1 MRHFRAIA
9 LAALAAT
16 WASPAGGASPTEQF
30 FASRIVE
37 YAPGDGNVA
46 FPDAGLSLGGPMAYP
61 GGSLHVVTLGV
72 QGYLVLGFEPGQAVA
87 DAAGDDLIVF
97 ENAFWM
103 YGWAFVEL
111 VRVGVSTNGSDYAYW
126 PTWCGRSTPV
136 GPYEYV
142 DPAGYAGFA
151 GVNETFANVGP
162 PPDGNGLDPFDPAA
176 AGGNAFD
183 LADLAGDALV
193 TAGTVDLERIYS
205 VKLID
210 VLGDGTEQDSFGN
223 PIYDPAG
230 LMDEEGGFEP
240 VSADIDAMSVIHGLP
255 APIPGDAN
263 RDDAVNLADLSV
275 LAFHW
280 DTAAGA
286 TWDDG
291 DFDADG
297 AVALADLSI
306 LAFHWLQTRSAGGP
320 SVPEPT
326 ALAMLTAGAAAAM
339 RRRRRPRRRG

>member
-1 MRHFRAIA
+1 MTHFRAILLA
-9 LAALAAT
+9 AALAASC
-16 WASPAGGASPTEQF
+16 ASPAGGATPTAQF
-30 FASRIVE
+30 HASRVVE

-46 FPDAGLSLGGPMAYP
+46 FPNPDLALGGPMAYP

-72 QGYLVLGFEPGQAVA
+72 QGNLVLGFVPGEAIA

-97 ENAFWM
+97 ENAFWI

-111 VRVGVSTNGSDYAYW
+111 VRVGVSTNGMDYAFW
-126 PTWCGRSTPV
+126 PTGCGRTTPV

-142 DPAGYAGFA
+142 DPSDYAGFA
-151 GVNETFANVGP
+151 GVNQTFANVGP
-162 PPDGNGLDPFDPAA
+162 PPDGNALDPFDPAT
-176 AGGNAFD
+176 GGGDAFD
-183 LADLAGDALV
+183 LADLADDPLV
-193 TAGTVDLERIYS
+193 AAGTVDLDRIYY

-210 VLGDGTEQDSFGN
+210 VLGDGTESDSVGN

-230 LMDEEGGFEP
+230 LMDEEGGFQP
-240 VSADIDAMSVIHGLP
+240 VSADVDALSVIHGLG

-263 RDDAVNLADLSV
+263 RDDIVNLTDLSI

-297 AVALADLSI
+297 AVALADLSA
-306 LAFHWLQTRSAGGP
+306 LAFHWLETGAARAV
-320 SVPEPT
+320 VPEPT
-326 ALAMLTAGAAAAM
+326 ALTVLAVGAAAAT
-339 RRRRRPRRRG
+339 RRRRPIGKR